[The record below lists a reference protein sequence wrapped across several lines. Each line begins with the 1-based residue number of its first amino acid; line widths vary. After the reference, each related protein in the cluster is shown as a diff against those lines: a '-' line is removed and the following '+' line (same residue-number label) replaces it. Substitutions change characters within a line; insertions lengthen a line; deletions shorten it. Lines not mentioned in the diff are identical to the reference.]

1 MENYSQDRQQGMK
14 DSFQEFISKLIINE
28 NSKEFAFYRTT
39 LEKLVENAP
48 VGFYVLED
56 GKYLYVNSY
65 YADLVGYGKDD
76 LIKQH
81 FDINQI
87 IHPEDCH
94 LIEQDLVKLNIGE
107 QIETNYNIRKIRNNG
122 QIIYTKTHVII
133 ANHDGKISSFGT
145 VIDITK
151 QKIVKQQ
158 LEDGSERYKSL
169 FLYSPDAIFA
179 FNREGKFVSANP
191 ASEEVIGYTT
201 SELLEMSFIP
211 LIHPDHV
218 ENALKHFEM
227 ALNGETSSYH
237 LIATRKDG
245 VSIHLRITV
254 FPMRE
259 NGEIIGCYG
268 TARDITQKILYDQQ
282 MKQLAFYDPLT
293 QLPNRKLFEDY
304 VDQLI
309 HSMPSDTQ
317 PFAVLFLDL
326 DRFKAIN
333 DSLGHHIGDV
343 FLKLVSE
350 RLKNNLRKKDIISR
364 LAGDEFTILLPN
376 TNQEKVIKIAK
387 RINKI
392 MMEPFNVSGHSVT
405 VSVSIG
411 IAFGG
416 QKEETVHQLI
426 QQADTAMYYTKK
438 YKKNNYTIYTKDLDI
453 KSAYKLKIERDL
465 KQALESNE
473 FDLVYQPI
481 IDLKSGKVSALE
493 TLIRWNHKELGHIP
507 PSDFIPIAEESGQII
522 QIGAWVLESACR
534 QMKTWQNAGL
544 PPFKI
549 AVNISTKQLLHYD
562 FVDSVKKILK
572 RTSLGPSWL
581 ELEITESFL
590 VDDVELVRESL
601 FKLKKAELSI
611 SIDDFGTGYTS
622 LSYLRQFPLD
632 KVKIDRSF
640 IEDINR
646 EINGERITA
655 AIISL
660 AHSLN
665 MTVVAEGIE
674 AEDQLQFLKGK
685 GCDEGQG
692 YYLSQPLPVNL
703 VHAFFLNRF
712 NTI

>member
-1 MENYSQDRQQGMK
+1 M
-14 DSFQEFISKLIINE
+14 INE

-56 GKYLYVNSY
+56 GNYLYVNAY
-65 YADLVGYGKDD
+65 YADLVGYSKDD
-76 LIKQH
+76 LINKH
-81 FDINQI
+81 VTIHQI
-87 IHPEDCH
+87 IHPEDCSF
-94 LIEQDLVKLNIGE
+94 IEHDLDKLNINE
-107 QIETNYNIRKIRNNG
+107 QIETNYNIRKIHNKG
-122 QIIYTKTHVII
+122 QIIYTQTHVII
-133 ANHDGKISSFGT
+133 ANHNGKITSFGT
-145 VIDITK
+145 VMDITK
-151 QKIVKQQ
+151 QKLVKQQ

-169 FLYSPDAIFA
+169 FLYSPDAIFT

-191 ASEEVIGYTT
+191 ASEEIIGYTT

-211 LIHPDHV
+211 LIHPEHV

-227 ALNGETSSYH
+227 ALNGQTSSYH
-237 LIATRKDG
+237 LIVTRKDG
-245 VSIHLRITV
+245 VLIHLRITA

-259 NGEIIGCYG
+259 NGEIVGCYG

-282 MKQLAFYDPLT
+282 MEQLAFYDPLT
-293 QLPNRKLFEDY
+293 QLPNRKLFEDN

-309 HSMPSDTQ
+309 HTRSSNTQ

-364 LAGDEFTILLPN
+364 LAGDEFTILLPK
-376 TNQEKVIKIAK
+376 TDQEKVIQIAK

-392 MMEPFNVSGHSVT
+392 MMDPFNVSGHSVT

-416 QKEETVHQLI
+416 NKEETVHQLI

-438 YKKNNYTIYTKDLDI
+438 YKKNSYTIYSKELDI

-465 KQALESNE
+465 KQALEKKE
-473 FDLVYQPI
+473 FSLEYQPI
-481 IDLKSGKVSALE
+481 FDMQTGEVSVFE
-493 TLIRWNHKELGHIP
+493 TLIRWNHKELGLIP

-522 QIGAWVLESACR
+522 QIGAWVLESACK
-534 QMKTWQNAGL
+534 QLKTWQNAGL
-544 PPFKI
+544 PPFKV

-562 FVDSVKKILK
+562 FVESVRQILK
-572 RTSLGPSWL
+572 RTNLDPNWL

-590 VDDVELVRESL
+590 VDDVELVKESL
-601 FKLKKAELSI
+601 LNLKQAELSI

-622 LSYLRQFPLD
+622 LTYLRQFPLD

-640 IEDINR
+640 IKDINR
-646 EINGERITA
+646 DYNGERITA

-674 AEDQLQFLKGK
+674 EEDQLQFLKCE

-692 YYLSQPLPVNL
+692 YYLSHPLPVNL
-703 VHAFFLNRF
+703 VKEIFLNQS
-712 NTI
+712 NLK

>member
-1 MENYSQDRQQGMK
+1 MENYFQDRQQGTK

-28 NSKEFAFYRTT
+28 TSNEFAFYRTT

-56 GKYLYVNSY
+56 GNYLYVNAH
-65 YADLVGYGKDD
+65 YAELVGYSKED
-76 LIKQH
+76 LINQH
-81 FDINQI
+81 VTIHQI
-87 IHPEDCH
+87 IHPEDCFF
-94 LIEQDLVKLNIGE
+94 IENDLNQLNINE
-107 QIETNYNIRKIRNNG
+107 QIETNYNIRKIHNNG
-122 QIIYTKTHVII
+122 QIIYTQTHVII
-133 ANHDGKISSFGT
+133 ANHNGKITSFGT
-145 VIDITK
+145 VMDITK
-151 QKIVKQQ
+151 QKLINQQ

-191 ASEEVIGYTT
+191 ASEEIIGYTT

-218 ENALKHFEM
+218 ENALKHFEK
-227 ALNGETSSYH
+227 ALSGQTTSYH

-245 VSIHLRITV
+245 VPIHLRITA

-259 NGEIIGCYG
+259 NGEIVGCYG

-282 MKQLAFYDPLT
+282 LEQLAFYDPLT
-293 QLPNRKLFEDY
+293 QLPNRKLFEDN

-309 HSMPSDTQ
+309 HSKSSNTQ

-350 RLKNNLRKKDIISR
+350 RFKNNLRKKDIISR

-376 TNQEKVIKIAK
+376 TDHEKVINIAK
-387 RINKI
+387 RINKK
-392 MMEPFNVSGHSVT
+392 MMEPFNVSGYSVT

-416 QKEETVHQLI
+416 NKEETVHQLI

-438 YKKNNYTIYTKDLDI
+438 YKKNSYTIYSKELDA

-465 KQALESNE
+465 KQALENKE
-473 FDLVYQPI
+473 FHLEYQPI
-481 IDLKSGKVSALE
+481 IDMQTGKVSVLE
-493 TLIRWNHKELGHIP
+493 TLIRWNHKELGLIP

-522 QIGAWVLESACR
+522 QIGEWVLESACK
-534 QMKTWQNAGL
+534 QTKIWQKAGL

-562 FVDSVKKILK
+562 FVDSVKNLLNKINLD
-572 RTSLGPSWL
+572 PNWL

-590 VDDVELVRESL
+590 VDDVELVKESL
-601 FKLKKAELSI
+601 LKLKQAELSI

-622 LSYLRQFPLD
+622 LAYLRQFPLD

-646 EINGERITA
+646 DFNGERITA

-674 AEDQLQFLKGK
+674 AEDQLHFLKVE

-692 YYLSQPLPVNL
+692 YYLSHPLPVNL
-703 VHAFFLNRF
+703 VNEFFLNQS
-712 NTI
+712 NLY